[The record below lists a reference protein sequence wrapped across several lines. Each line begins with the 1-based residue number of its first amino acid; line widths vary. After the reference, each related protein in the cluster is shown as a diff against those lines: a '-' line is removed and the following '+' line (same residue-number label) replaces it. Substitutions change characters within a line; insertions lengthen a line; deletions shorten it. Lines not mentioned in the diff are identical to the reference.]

1 MLCIRARQ
9 KANNR
14 HTYFYPILRNILTAV
29 LHSVAVSH
37 QTAHS
42 ANARTHTH
50 TMLQYQRLS
59 FQSVAAVLFGLNAIC
74 GNAPFTYQRSAQL
87 FRTTRAHLIYPAIIT
102 AAYIGLHIHFYS
114 RTLVNGTLMHR
125 LVVISRYA
133 LCVVTLVQ
141 NGRHRRRL
149 VAHLND
155 SRSALARIGRQ
166 WQLSGLRLTYGGSV
180 VWVATGIVA
189 TAVVTLYGSFGM
201 FDVAALRDRPTTANP
216 RTMSLSFV
224 LVAMVLRLFSYLM
237 QSVAVNSFY
246 VLMRI
251 MRFYF
256 ERLVERIEA
265 VMVEASALAEDN
277 RSTVYERMR
286 RFGELSERLDA
297 LAVVHAKLVHMCRRH
312 NRLLSV
318 QLLLAIGFMLLVLA
332 TQLIIVYDKI
342 RDGEAISVQY
352 YSYMA
357 AYALGVLFEMYRLCD
372 GCANT
377 VHSVSGGGGSVVCV
391 GDLC

>member
-1 MLCIRARQ
+1 
-9 KANNR
+9 
-14 HTYFYPILRNILTAV
+14 
-29 LHSVAVSH
+29 
-37 QTAHS
+37 
-42 ANARTHTH
+42 
-50 TMLQYQRLS
+50 MLQYQRLS

-141 NGRHRRRL
+141 NGRHRRCL

-265 VMVEASALAEDN
+265 VMVEACTLADDN

-342 RDGEAISVQY
+342 RDGEAISGQY

-372 GCANT
+372 GCAKT
-377 VHSVSGGGGSVVCV
+377 VHSVSGGRGVWFVLEICAEICV
-391 GDLC
+391 LSCHSARWRATPCTVFTL